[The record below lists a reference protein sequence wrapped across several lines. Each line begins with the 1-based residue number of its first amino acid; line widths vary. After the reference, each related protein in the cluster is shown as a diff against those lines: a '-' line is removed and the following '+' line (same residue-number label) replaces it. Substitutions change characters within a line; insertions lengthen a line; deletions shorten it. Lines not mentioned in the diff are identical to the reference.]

1 MNLQFYKNDSFIV
14 DNEVW
19 EQYSRTKDVTLRNQI
34 LEAYLYIVTTNIKRL
49 NITHSTWDEVEDM
62 SSQGVLALINS
73 IDRYDYKRGVQFDSF
88 ASIRVR
94 GAIIDYLRKR
104 DWVPKG
110 AKKRIRGLYETQM
123 ELQNEL
129 GRQPNDTEIADELG
143 ITAEE
148 VDNIRIDEM
157 RMNIIEF
164 EEFLESGVA
173 DVPAIDEPEAEILKE
188 ELKKTLAK
196 NIDLLEEKEK
206 NVLSLHYYEG
216 LKLKEIAFVMD
227 LTPSRISQIHSTA
240 LAKLKSRMQNYI
252 KA

>member
-14 DNEVW
+14 DDDVW
-19 EQYSRTKDVTLRNQI
+19 ARYVKTKDVGLRNQI

-49 NITHSTWDEVEDM
+49 NLTHSTWDEVEDM

-73 IDRYDYKRGVQFDSF
+73 IDRYDYRRGVQFDTY

-110 AKKRIRGLYETQM
+110 ARKRIRGLNETQL

-129 GRQPNDTEIADELG
+129 GREPNDYELADELG
-143 ITAEE
+143 ISADE
-148 VDNIRIDEM
+148 VENIRIDEL

-164 EEFLESGVA
+164 EEFLESGVINM
-173 DVPAIDEPEAEILKE
+173 PAIDEPEAVVLKD
-188 ELKKTLAK
+188 ELEKTLT
-196 NIDLLEEKEK
+196 NQIDLLEEKEK
-206 NVLSLHYYEG
+206 TVLSLHYYEG

-227 LTPSRISQIHSTA
+227 LTPSRISQIHSNA
-240 LAKLKSRMQNYI
+240 LSKLKNRLQNYVNL
-252 KA
+252 

>member
-14 DNEVW
+14 DDELW
-19 EQYSRTKDVTLRNQI
+19 EQYTKTRDVGLRNQI
-34 LEAYLYIVTTNIKRL
+34 VESYLYIVTTNIKRL
-49 NITHSTWDEVEDM
+49 NITSSTWEEVEDM

-73 IDRYDYKRGVQFDSF
+73 VDRYDYKRGVQFDSF

-110 AKKRIRGLYETQM
+110 AKKRIRGLNETQI

-129 GRQPNDTEIADELG
+129 GRLPNDNEIADELG
-143 ITAEE
+143 ITTEDVE
-148 VDNIRIDEM
+148 NIRVEEM

-164 EEFLESGVA
+164 EDFLESGV
-173 DVPAIDEPEAEILKE
+173 IDIPSVEEPESVILKD
-188 ELKKTLAK
+188 ELQKTLAQQ
-196 NIDLLEEKEK
+196 IDSLEEKEK

-227 LTPSRISQIHSTA
+227 LTPSRISQIHSNA
-240 LAKLKSRMQNYI
+240 LLKLKSRLQNYVNI
-252 KA
+252 